1 VKKLLFL
8 LKDNDDDQQKQ
19 IINEDSNDST
29 HGMVID
35 EVDEQTPIVEEK
47 KPITSTLTTINSL
60 VEKEISKTLHQTEK
74 RLSNPNIS
82 PDKPP
87 PSTTTIT
94 STQPPPLVT
103 LTKSR
108 SPPIHSHNQPTYSNK
123 GSIMRGTPISPS
135 TKPISIDTSTL
146 HSHHY
151 SNPRNEYSHHPSTY
165 HESSP
170 HMKSSKI
177 LDQQQLYIQQQQQQQ
192 QAAYLRHYSHNNF
205 PTQYHQQQQQ
215 QQQHKPASN
224 NNPQQ
229 TNTNKSLGI
238 DTSNTD
244 TYETLR
250 ADFVTSRY
258 LTTTHSPNQER

>member
-1 VKKLLFL
+1 
-8 LKDNDDDQQKQ
+8 
-19 IINEDSNDST
+19 
-29 HGMVID
+29 
-35 EVDEQTPIVEEK
+35 
-47 KPITSTLTTINSL
+47 
-60 VEKEISKTLHQTEK
+60 
-74 RLSNPNIS
+74 
-82 PDKPP
+82 
-87 PSTTTIT
+87 
-94 STQPPPLVT
+94 
-103 LTKSR
+103 
-108 SPPIHSHNQPTYSNK
+108 
-123 GSIMRGTPISPS
+123 MRGTPISPS

-177 LDQQQLYIQQQQQQQ
+177 LDQQQLYLQQQQQQ